1 MFSWQ
6 DLVTIGTG
14 DADGDNY
21 GHDVAISGDANTMAV
36 NAPWADLG
44 GVTNA
49 GIVRMYGRNGTDWNM
64 FQQINGTAVIDGY
77 FGISLDLSDDS
88 STLVIGAVHGSVY
101 IYDYNNVT
109 SVYDLS
115 PGVGIN
121 S

>member
-1 MFSWQ
+1 
-6 DLVTIGTG
+6 
-14 DADGDNY
+14 
-21 GHDVAISGDANTMAV
+21 MAV
-36 NAPWADLG
+36 GAYLADPG

-49 GIVRMYGRNGTDWNM
+49 GLVRLYGRDGTDWNM